1 MSRQKTPRPL
11 LREKIEEL
19 RMRFN
24 ERRRVYGLS
33 FNAMAEP
40 CEVHRTT
47 LTRFAHGYDVDV
59 HTMEQ
64 IEAWL
69 DDIEYWEAMRTL
81 YGHA

>member
-19 RMRFN
+19 RVRFN
-24 ERRRVYGLS
+24 ERRRTYGLS
-33 FNAMAEP
+33 YSVMAEP
-40 CEVHRTT
+40 CGVHRTT
-47 LTRFAHGYDVDV
+47 LTRFAQGYDVDV

-69 DDIEYWEAMRTL
+69 DDTEYW
-81 YGHA
+81 HAREVLRLT